1 MMQAGNDDANRLPA
15 SLMSDWGRR
24 TPVVFAIFV
33 VVATVIAGF
42 AAPGA
47 GLAILVLGLVTLIAV
62 DFGAWLEGEAKDA
75 GPGRPPAWDELTA
88 STLERLAL
96 GPPRKSARPTA
107 PPIDPTDLSPV
118 RFASAALPAQAKAP
132 PAASLAEPRR
142 RSRVR
147 IGRPMPQ

>member
-1 MMQAGNDDANRLPA
+1 MIQAGNDDASRLPA

-24 TPVVFAIFV
+24 TPMVFAAFV
-33 VVATVIAGF
+33 VVATLIAGF

-47 GLAILVLGLVTLIAV
+47 GLAILVLGLITLIAV

-75 GPGRPPAWDELTA
+75 GPGRPPAWDELAA

-96 GPPRKSARPTA
+96 GPRARPVRPSAA
-107 PPIDPTDLSPV
+107 PIEPTDLNPVTFAAAVPPPSAEPPSP
-118 RFASAALPAQAKAP
+118 
-132 PAASLAEPRR
+132 AEPRC

>member
-1 MMQAGNDDANRLPA
+1 MIQAGNDDASRLPA

-24 TPVVFAIFV
+24 TPMVFAAFV

-47 GLAILVLGLVTLIAV
+47 GLAILVLGLITLIAV

-75 GPGRPPAWDELTA
+75 GPGRPPAWDELAA

-96 GPPRKSARPTA
+96 GPPRRPVRPTG
-107 PPIDPTDLSPV
+107 PPIEPTDLSPV
-118 RFASAALPAQAKAP
+118 TFASAAPPAHAKGP
-132 PAASLAEPRR
+132 PAANPAEPRR